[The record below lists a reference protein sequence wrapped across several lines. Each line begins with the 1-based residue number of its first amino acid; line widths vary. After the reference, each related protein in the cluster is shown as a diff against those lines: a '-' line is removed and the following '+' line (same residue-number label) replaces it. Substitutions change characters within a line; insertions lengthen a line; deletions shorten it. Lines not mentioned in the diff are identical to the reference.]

1 MKYSHDSLL
10 PIGAFKPKGSVV
22 CGRSMSVHGG
32 DSWYAEPSPDE
43 SFRSAYDYALQ
54 MAAKGYPKILEN
66 LKASGEIEKYEAR
79 QAEKAHLEQT
89 YGNLRFGTGFGEALG
104 YEYGLKNA
112 YGDLYQKYDAQGNL
126 TEYLDKKG
134 NWVDTSILKPMGFEG
149 FDDNGR
155 PIVGYQHPEYGT
167 YFSNADKYA
176 PMMSPFRED
185 QGGFLGEGGWKNMG
199 MLALT
204 GLTAGLGA
212 AASGAGVAGSAT
224 AGGTAAGANALENAA
239 RISQMLA
246 GGSNAANTTASL
258 ASLMSS
264 PAFQIATNVADIGS
278 KAYGFM
284 KDKGIQDPR
293 IAERLYQDQ
302 FSSDTF
308 VGDGSF
314 DSSNFGVPSQALGS
328 AINYSGTRQRGGGLG
343 GLSGSFDVDG
353 KEKRDKDKDGKEA
366 VNLLSQMAVTNV
378 KTPPVAEIDYMYDIS
393 GDSVFATPKQESLMP
408 SPFEQTPEAVQGA
421 APRYQY
427 YDPSGGYLYADGGMV
442 AFEEGGD
449 VTQEELDAALRPVTY
464 NQNLAAYGEQRR
476 GQRPE
481 KEISADEAMFA
492 EIAAGFHP
500 VIGPALS
507 AKDFEEARGE
517 NNYLGMGLA
526 GLGMIPVLGGAIKG
540 YNRLVKPALQR
551 RAAQRADAEMVERY
565 GKIPAGEPVPEGYFG
580 GPPVNKDR
588 VSLLDTADQV
598 NYYSSPKFQ
607 TQYGKEF
614 THDLVHG
621 SPSSEVMAFNPRVAG
636 APDAIARESSS
647 YFNPL
652 LTARR
657 SADDTTTFLSPDA
670 MYSDQYLPTIA
681 SNAPTGYG
689 FPIPKKEYKEG
700 ATMYPVSARLGK
712 LFDPESKDALNV
724 AEEFLGTIQR
734 PKDMSAKDFDRNIS
748 DLKKLLKNGDPKVIE
763 SPDFSN
769 FLKER
774 GYDSFAFIKK
784 GKGEQVKNYGVF
796 EPSRI
801 RGKFAEF
808 NPEFANSPEIMKA
821 EGGLIGYDDMQTIN
835 DLYEILRS
843 K

>member
-1 MKYSHDSLL
+1 MCGGWLGKTLAKVDPGPAIGKALAKVDPGPAIGGALAGLDDLVGDVVPGGWGTIAKIALTTAGIPAPVSNGLVTVAEGVNRGLSPEQALL
-10 PIGAFKPKGSVV
+10 NGVKSGAITYGAGELQNLIGSIDAVGVDNVISDWEFAANNGSFADAGSYFSDNYVAPAFGGSFE
-22 CGRSMSVHGG
+22 GYGDAGGSMS
-32 DSWYAEPSPDE
+32 
-43 SFRSAYDYALQ
+43 
-54 MAAKGYPKILEN
+54 
-66 LKASGEIEKYEAR
+66 YED
-79 QAEKAHLEQT
+79 L
-89 YGNLRFGTGFGEALG
+89 LR
-104 YEYGLKNA
+104 
-112 YGDLYQKYDAQGNL
+112 
-126 TEYLDKKG
+126 
-134 NWVDTSILKPMGFEG
+134 
-149 FDDNGR
+149 
-155 PIVGYQHPEYGT
+155 
-167 YFSNADKYA
+167 
-176 PMMSPFRED
+176 
-185 QGGFLGEGGWKNMG
+185 
-199 MLALT
+199 LT
-204 GLTAGLGA
+204 GLPEGSSGSDAGNT
-212 AASGAGVAGSAT
+212 SGMSYEELVQS
-224 AGGTAAGANALENAA
+224 AGGAEPYSASPQTFSASSSQEYNFTPFYDDLSG
-239 RISQMLA
+239 RITGVQNDLS
-246 GGSNAANTTASL
+246 GR
-258 ASLMSS
+258 
-264 PAFQIATNVADIGS
+264 ITNVRDDLTGQIIGVRDNLT
-278 KAYGFM
+278 GQITGVRTELGEF
-284 KDKGIQDPR
+284 R
-293 IAERLYQDQ
+293 TETREAEERRK
-302 FSSDTF
+302 
-308 VGDGSF
+308 
-314 DSSNFGVPSQALGS
+314 
-328 AINYSGTRQRGGGLG
+328 RQ
-343 GLSGSFDVDG
+343 
-353 KEKRDKDKDGKEA
+353 EEGKEA
-366 VNLLSQMAVTNV
+366 VDLLSQMATGSV
-378 KTPPVAEIDYMYDIS
+378 KTPPVAKIDYLYDIS

-408 SPFEQTPEAVQGA
+408 SPFEEAPEAVEGA
-421 APRYQY
+421 MPRYQY
-427 YDPSGGYLYADGGMV
+427 YAPGGGYQFSGGGMV

-449 VTQEELDAALRPVTY
+449 VTQEELEAALRPVTY
-464 NQNLAAYGEQRR
+464 NQKLAAYGEQRR
-476 GQRPE
+476 AQQPE
-481 KEISADEAMFA
+481 KEMSADDLMLA

-565 GKIPAGEPVPEGYFG
+565 GKIPEGEPVPKGYFG
-580 GPPVNKDR
+580 GPPVDRER
-588 VSLLDTADQV
+588 VSLLDTADQA

-607 TQYGKEF
+607 TQYGQEF

-621 SPSSEVMAFNPRVAG
+621 SPSSEVVAFNPRASG
-636 APDAIARESSS
+636 AQDELARESSS

-657 SADDTTTFLSPDA
+657 SSEDTTTFLSPDA

-712 LFDPESKDALNV
+712 IFDPESKDALNV
-724 AEEFLGTIQR
+724 TEEFLGTIQR
-734 PKDMSAKDFDRNIS
+734 PKNMSAKDFDRNLG
-748 DLKKLLKNGDPKVIE
+748 DLEKLLKNGDPKVIE

-821 EGGLIGYDDMQTIN
+821 EGGLIGSDDLQTID
-835 DLYEILRS
+835 DLYEMLRS